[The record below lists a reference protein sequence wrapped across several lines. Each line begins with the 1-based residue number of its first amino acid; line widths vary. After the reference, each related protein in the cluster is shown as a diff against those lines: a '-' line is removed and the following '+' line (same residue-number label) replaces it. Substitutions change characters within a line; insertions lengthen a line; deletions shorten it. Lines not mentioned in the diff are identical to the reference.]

1 MITQYPNN
9 ILSKKSRAVN
19 PVTRADAAT
28 LQAMADIMKKTDGLG
43 LAAPQIGINRRMIVA
58 RTPEGTVKMIN
69 PVIKRRA
76 GESIMYEGCLSIPGV
91 TVAVKRSRMIT
102 VSGLNEHGEHIMM
115 EAVGLISHVF
125 QHEIDHLNGRLIIDY
140 LPAQEKMK
148 LHAYVME
155 KRRRQ

>member
-58 RTPEGTVKMIN
+58 IKNLKNATVINGTSW
-69 PVIKRRA
+69 A
-76 GESIMYEGCLSIPGV
+76 
-91 TVAVKRSRMIT
+91 
-102 VSGLNEHGEHIMM
+102 
-115 EAVGLISHVF
+115 
-125 QHEIDHLNGRLIIDY
+125 II
-140 LPAQEKMK
+140 LPATKVPPQNKVTRMS
-148 LHAYVME
+148 LA
-155 KRRRQ
+155 